1 MCFSKIKKKTQV
13 LRKNTYLKDSWI
25 QLKLNKVKY
34 TSTRESY
41 IPASIVAEEI
51 SICMEETLSSYLYSK
66 QSNFKQGETWKERK
80 SNN

>member
-1 MCFSKIKKKTQV
+1 MIKLLILHDVDKQLIVVFDWLSLIVRLSLFSGFPH
-13 LRKNTYLKDSWI
+13 TYLKDSWI

-51 SICMEETLSSYLYSK
+51 SICMEETLS
-66 QSNFKQGETWKERK
+66 R
-80 SNN
+80 